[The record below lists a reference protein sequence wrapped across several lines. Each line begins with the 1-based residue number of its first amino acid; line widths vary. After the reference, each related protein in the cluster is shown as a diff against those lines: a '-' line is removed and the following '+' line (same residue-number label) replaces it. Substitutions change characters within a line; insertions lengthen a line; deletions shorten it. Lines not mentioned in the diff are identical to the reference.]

1 MMQDRQPERME
12 LRVPYRDI
20 DMHGRM
26 RTAAYIDHAE
36 EALARFWRFRPEVS
50 NEPAYVVRKVSCTF
64 YRGLKNEEVAD
75 LVVRAAKIG
84 GKSIGFNVAVQSG
97 NGIAAEVEILWTAV
111 HPSSGEPAPLPEAT
125 RDWLY
130 SYVE

>member
-1 MMQDRQPERME
+1 MDELHPERTE

-26 RTAAYIDHAE
+26 HTAAYIEHAE
-36 EALARFWRFRPEVS
+36 EALARFWQYRPDVD
-50 NEPAYVVRKVSCTF
+50 NEPVYVVRKVGCTF
-64 YRGLKNEEVAD
+64 YRGLKNGETAD

-97 NGIAAEVEILWTAV
+97 NHIAAEVELLWTAV
-111 HPSSGEPAPLPEAT
+111 NRVSGEPAPLPEAT
-125 RDWLY
+125 RDWLF
-130 SYVE
+130 SFLD

>member
-1 MMQDRQPERME
+1 MDERHPERME

-26 RTAAYIDHAE
+26 HTAAYIEHAE
-36 EALARFWRFRPEVS
+36 EALARFWRYRPEVE

-64 YRGLKNEEVAD
+64 YRGLRNGEIAQ

-84 GKSIGFNVAVQSG
+84 GKSIGFNVAVQTG
-97 NGIAAEVEILWTAV
+97 NEIAAEVDVLWTAV
-111 HPSSGEPAPLPEAT
+111 HFESGEPASLPEAT